1 MKLGLNKIIVTATV
15 AIGLASC
22 ATPPQTPISFS
33 QQSLSGPK
41 EQIGV
46 VSTKIPSVSVDF
58 PGADCLLCI
67 GVAMAAHSTFREH
80 ASTLNAADL
89 ENLQDE
95 LVAKLKARGYRVA
108 RITEAVDVRSL
119 DSVSDKKD
127 GFAKYNFAKYKKD
140 GYTAL
145 VVTEY
150 KSVGFRRGYQSYIPT
165 EPMKASL
172 QGETYMVR
180 IEDGKLLWFQP
191 HNLSKGVV
199 GEWDQPPKFP
209 GLTNSYYSLLEEYKD
224 IVLGSFK

>member
-1 MKLGLNKIIVTATV
+1 MKTGLLKLVVGV
-15 AIGLASC
+15 AIACVLASC

-46 VSTKIPSVSVDF
+46 LSTKIPSVSVEF

-80 ASTLNAADL
+80 ASTLNATEL
-89 ENLQDE
+89 ETLQDD
-95 LVAKLKARGYRVA
+95 LVARLKARGYRVA
-108 RITEAVDVRSL
+108 KISEPVEMRSL
-119 DSVSDKKD
+119 DSVSEKKE
-127 GFAKYNFAKYKKD
+127 GFAKYNFSKYKKD

-180 IEDGKLLWFQP
+180 LDDGKLLWFQP
-191 HNLSKGVV
+191 HNISKGVV
-199 GEWDQPPKFP
+199 GEWDHAPKFP

-224 IVLGSFK
+224 SVLASFK